1 MIIKEA
7 AVIMKQGLIGG
18 REILIPYGRIQSAK
32 FNLS

>member
-18 REILIPYGRIQSAK
+18 REILIPCGRIQSAK